1 MSLHVI
7 VGAGPVGTTTAELL
21 AATGHHVRLVTR
33 SGSGPSQPAVERV
46 AADATDADALRDLC
60 AGADALYNCAN
71 PAYHQWATAWPP
83 LAQALLAA
91 ATSSGAVLVTMSN
104 LYGYG
109 PVQAAMTE
117 DLPLAATGK
126 KGRIRAGMWE
136 DALAAHRA
144 GHVRVTEARASDFFG
159 PLVTDGGHL
168 GERAVPR
175 LLAGKTVRT
184 IGDPGLP
191 HSWTYIPDVAR
202 TLVTLGTDE
211 RAWGRAWHV
220 PTNPPLSARAMVE
233 RMAEIAG
240 APAPKVTAI
249 PRFAVRAAGL
259 VSPMLRELD
268 EVMYQFDRPF
278 VLDSSAFT
286 KTFGVPATPLDD
298 ALAAT
303 VAWWQTRL
311 APAVSPGG
319 AAAGAA
325 AA

>member
-7 VGAGPVGTTTAELL
+7 VGAGPVGSTTAELL
-21 AATGHHVRLVTR
+21 AAAGHEVRVVTR
-33 SGSGPSQPAVERV
+33 SGSGPSHPLVERV
-46 AADATDADALRDLC
+46 AADVSDSEALAKLC
-60 AGADALYNCAN
+60 IGADALYNCAN
-71 PAYHQWATAWPP
+71 PAYHQWATDWPP
-83 LAQALLAA
+83 MARALLAA
-91 ATSSGAVLVTMSN
+91 ATASGAVLVTMST

-109 PVQAAMTE
+109 RVQGAMTE

-126 KGRIRAGMWE
+126 KGRIRAGMWDE
-136 DALAAHRA
+136 ALAAHRA
-144 GHVRVTEARASDFFG
+144 GRVRVTEARASDFFG

-202 TLVTLGTDE
+202 ALVVLGTNE
-211 RAWGRAWHV
+211 RAWGRPWHV
-220 PTNPPLSARAMVE
+220 PTNPALSARAMVE
-233 RMAEIAG
+233 RMASLAG
-240 APAPKVTAI
+240 APPAKVAAI
-249 PRFAVRAAGL
+249 PGFVLRAAGL
-259 VSPMLRELD
+259 VSPRLRELD

-286 KTFGVPATPLDD
+286 ETFGIEATPLEE
-298 ALAAT
+298 ALT
-303 VAWWQTRL
+303 ETLAWWRARL
-311 APAVSPGG
+311 APAGSL
-319 AAAGAA
+319 GAA